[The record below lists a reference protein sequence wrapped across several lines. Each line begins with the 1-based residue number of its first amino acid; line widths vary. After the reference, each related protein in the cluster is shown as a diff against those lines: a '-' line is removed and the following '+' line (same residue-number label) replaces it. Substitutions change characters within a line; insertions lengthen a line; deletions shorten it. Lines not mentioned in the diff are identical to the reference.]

1 MTSAMTDTASVRSGP
16 LSATEVAAY
25 RRDGIVMPRHTL
37 PAAQLSRLAAAL
49 EQLLADNPG
58 VRPEKLVS
66 AHIEHSA
73 EGVKGNRVFLEI
85 AHHAAVLD
93 AVEQLIGPDI
103 ILWGC
108 QVFCKPGGDG
118 MEVPWHQDGQ
128 YWPIRP
134 LATCTVWIAVDASTT
149 ENGCLRV
156 IPGSHH
162 RHQLRSHHR
171 SSRNDVVLDQELDAD
186 AFDEAAAWDVELQP
200 GQMSLHDVYLIHG
213 SHANSSPRRRAGLA
227 LRYMPATSHFD
238 RGLLQPGASTST
250 YLVDFSQRPI
260 WLVRGVD
267 RTGQNDFQTGHVPL
281 HGEER
286 TR

>member
-134 LATCTVWIAVDASTT
+134 LATCTVWVAVDASTHR
-149 ENGCLRV
+149 ERLS
-156 IPGSHH
+156 PGHP
-162 RHQLRSHHR
+162 RI
-171 SSRNDVVLDQELDAD
+171 A
-186 AFDEAAAWDVELQP
+186 
-200 GQMSLHDVYLIHG
+200 
-213 SHANSSPRRRAGLA
+213 SSPPTAQPPPQLAQRRGCSIRSWTRTPSTRPRPGTWSCS
-227 LRYMPATSHFD
+227 PD
-238 RGLLQPGASTST
+238 RCRCTT
-250 YLVDFSQRPI
+250 Y
-260 WLVRGVD
+260 
-267 RTGQNDFQTGHVPL
+267 T
-281 HGEER
+281 
-286 TR
+286 